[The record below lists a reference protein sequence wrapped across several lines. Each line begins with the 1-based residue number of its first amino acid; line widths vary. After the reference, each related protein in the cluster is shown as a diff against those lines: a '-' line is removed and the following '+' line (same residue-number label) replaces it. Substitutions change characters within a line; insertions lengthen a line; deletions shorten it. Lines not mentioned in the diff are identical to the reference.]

1 MWMPVRSASRSGRM
15 PRRSRSAKPV
25 PGRGWTYSVHSTAS
39 RPTSAAMA
47 RGAFKATV
55 RHSSLLTGSGRIP
68 NTGIAGSSLDWPSH
82 NVKLAKSPMANPPP
96 KSQETA
102 QSMTLGSQIS
112 MATVVR
118 IREPVSIPDNSN
130 NDTTAAWLR
139 ADHTMTVINPIAR
152 YMLSIATA
160 KATPIFRQWRM
171 SAGTCLRV
179 QSLNARILA
188 DSGTAAHR
196 KPIEN
201 TMAAFSNTSHW
212 SSTRPRCTDCR
223 NASFNPSQTINPAT
237 YACGPY
243 ALIRMM
249 SALISHISSMVNSN
263 GVMVRVNESV
273 LKPDPSLRSTT
284 ACVSEVVPT
293 VRLSPP
299 SSIETTNNI
308 SAV

>member
-1 MWMPVRSASRSGRM
+1 M
-15 PRRSRSAKPV
+15 
-25 PGRGWTYSVHSTAS
+25 
-39 RPTSAAMA
+39 
-47 RGAFKATV
+47 
-55 RHSSLLTGSGRIP
+55 
-68 NTGIAGSSLDWPSH
+68 DWPSH

-139 ADHTMTVINPIAR
+139 TDHTMTVINPIAR
-152 YMLSIATA
+152 YMPSIATA

-201 TMAAFSNTSHW
+201 TMAAFSQLWQDIQQEVQVPEGYKLQYFGEQSEQDKGNKAIAANIPLMFGLIYLTLLFLFPKYYRKPVLIMCMLPLIFIGVVLGLLVFGKSL
-212 SSTRPRCTDCR
+212 DFFAMLGLLGLIGMNIK
-223 NASFNPSQTINPAT
+223 NAI
-237 YACGPY
+237 
-243 ALIRMM
+243 
-249 SALISHISSMVNSN
+249 
-263 GVMVRVNESV
+263 V
-273 LKPDPSLRSTT
+273 LVDEIGLQLN
-284 ACVSEVVPT
+284 AG
-293 VRLSPP
+293 LSPVMP
-299 SSIETTNNI
+299 
-308 SAV
+308 

>member
-1 MWMPVRSASRSGRM
+1 
-15 PRRSRSAKPV
+15 
-25 PGRGWTYSVHSTAS
+25 
-39 RPTSAAMA
+39 MA

-96 KSQETA
+96 ESQETA

-139 ADHTMTVINPIAR
+139 TDHTMTVINPIAR

-243 ALIRMM
+243 ALIRMV